1 MPISPRAAA
10 RLSYV
15 AAFGAVGAWYP
26 YLAVF
31 YQERGLDLS
40 TIGLM
45 TALGAAA
52 GLVSAPIWGA
62 IADRFAGSPLVIPIG
77 ALVTAMGA
85 TALALVDGVGPMAA
99 ALVLSSV
106 AFAGIAPTLDARA
119 LETVASDRNRYGG
132 LRAWGS
138 GAFIVVVAFT
148 GALIERAG
156 VTSMFVVYV
165 AALLVL
171 AVVSLPLRGDAS
183 APRLARLNA
192 IGVVLR
198 HPPLVRFLPA
208 VLLVWSASMA
218 INWYFSIHL
227 LELGAP
233 GELVGSAWA
242 IGALVEIPIMAAYP
256 WLAARVGSERLL
268 VIGAAVFALRAVALS
283 IVNDPFLAA
292 ATMALHGVAFAL
304 VLVGGVTFVS
314 RRAPEA
320 TAATAQGILS
330 ATDLQRGDD
339 RRPGDRF
346 ICRRPVRRAGHVH
359 AGVDD
364 QRRGDPGPVAGG
376 AHCGARA
383 FEHGSRG
390 QPMTTLQYRAV
401 AIAATAIV
409 RPARTNQPAARD
421 SRLARPRICCSSGV
435 GGLPSARIPP
445 TVRST
450 ISVRG

>member
-1 MPISPRAAA
+1 MPIRPRHAAI
-10 RLSYV
+10 LSYV

-26 YLAVF
+26 YLSVF
-31 YQERGLDLS
+31 YQDRGLDLG

-62 IADRFAGSPLVIPIG
+62 IADRYAGSPLVIPIA
-77 ALVTAMGA
+77 ALVTAVGA
-85 TALALVDGVGPMAA
+85 VTLALVDGLAAMAGA
-99 ALVLSSV
+99 IVLSAV

-119 LETVASDRNRYGG
+119 LETVGSDRNRYGR

-138 GAFIVVVAFT
+138 GAFIVVVFLT
-148 GALIERAG
+148 GALVERAG
-156 VTSMFVVYV
+156 ITSMFVVYV

-171 AVVSLPLRGDAS
+171 ALVSLPLRGDAG
-183 APRLARLNA
+183 APRLPRLDA

-256 WLAARVGSERLL
+256 WLAARAGSVRLL
-268 VIGAAVFALRAVALS
+268 VIGAALFALRAAVLS
-283 IVNDPFLAA
+283 VINDPVLAA
-292 ATMALHGVAFAL
+292 GTMALHGAAFAL
-304 VLVGGVTFVS
+304 VVVGGVTFVS
-314 RRAPEA
+314 RHAPEA

-330 ATDLQRGDD
+330 ATVFSVAMIVG
-339 RRPGDRF
+339 PGIGSWVAEQF
-346 ICRRPVRRAGHVH
+346 GVPALFTLAWTTSVVAIPVLWLAVRS
-359 AGVDD
+359 
-364 QRRGDPGPVAGG
+364 PGPQSA
-376 AHCGARA
+376 
-383 FEHGSRG
+383 
-390 QPMTTLQYRAV
+390 
-401 AIAATAIV
+401 
-409 RPARTNQPAARD
+409 PAAAEV
-421 SRLARPRICCSSGV
+421 S
-435 GGLPSARIPP
+435 
-445 TVRST
+445 
-450 ISVRG
+450 

>member
-1 MPISPRAAA
+1 MSISPRVAAI
-10 RLSYV
+10 LSYV
-15 AAFGAVGAWYP
+15 AAFGAVGAFIP
-26 YLAVF
+26 YLSVF
-31 YQERGLDLS
+31 YQERGLDLG

-62 IADRFAGSPLVIPIG
+62 VADRYAGSPLVIPVA
-77 ALVTAMGA
+77 ALVTAAGA
-85 TALALVDGVGPMAA
+85 AALALVDGVPAMAV

-119 LETVASDRNRYGG
+119 LETVSGNRNRYGG
-132 LRAWGS
+132 IRAWGS

-156 VTSMFVVYV
+156 ITSMFVVYV

-171 AVVSLPLRGDAS
+171 AVVSLPLKGDAG
-183 APRLARLNA
+183 APRLARLDA

-198 HPPLVRFLPA
+198 HAPLARFLPA
-208 VLLVWSASMA
+208 VLLVWSAAMA

-227 LELGAP
+227 IALGAP

-268 VIGAAVFALRAVALS
+268 IIGAAVFAVRAIALS
-283 IVNDPFLAA
+283 LVSDPFLAA

-314 RRAPEA
+314 RHAPEA
-320 TAATAQGILS
+320 TAATAQGVLS
-330 ATDLQRGDD
+330 ATVFSIAMIVGPGIGSWVADQFGVPALFTLAWTASVLGIPVIWLATRPSGDVRPHATPTEARID
-339 RRPGDRF
+339 R
-346 ICRRPVRRAGHVH
+346 
-359 AGVDD
+359 
-364 QRRGDPGPVAGG
+364 
-376 AHCGARA
+376 
-383 FEHGSRG
+383 
-390 QPMTTLQYRAV
+390 
-401 AIAATAIV
+401 AAT
-409 RPARTNQPAARD
+409 
-421 SRLARPRICCSSGV
+421 GEE
-435 GGLPSARIPP
+435 PP
-445 TVRST
+445 VS
-450 ISVRG
+450 

>member
-1 MPISPRAAA
+1 MPISPRVAA

-31 YQERGLDLS
+31 YQERGLDLA

-52 GLVSAPIWGA
+52 GLVAAPIWGA
-62 IADRFAGSPLVIPIG
+62 LADRYAGSPLVIPVA
-77 ALVTAMGA
+77 ALVTAAGA
-85 TALALVDGVGPMAA
+85 TALALVDGVVAMAA
-99 ALVLSSV
+99 ALILSSV
-106 AFAGIAPTLDARA
+106 AFAGIPPTLDARA
-119 LETVASDRNRYGG
+119 LETVGSDRNRYGG

-138 GAFIVVVAFT
+138 AAFIVVVALT

-156 VTSMFVVYV
+156 ITSLFVVYLF
-165 AALLVL
+165 ALLVL
-171 AVVSLPLRGDAS
+171 AVVALPLRGDAG

-198 HPPLVRFLPA
+198 HPPLMRFLPA

-227 LELGAP
+227 LQLGAP

-256 WLAARVGSERLL
+256 WLAARVGSDRLL
-268 VIGAAVFALRAVALS
+268 VIGAGVFALRAVALT
-283 IVNDPFLAA
+283 IVDDPVLAA

-314 RRAPEA
+314 RHAPEA

-330 ATDLQRGDD
+330 ATVFSVAMIVG
-339 RRPGDRF
+339 PGIGSWVADQFGVPALFTLAWTTSAVAIPVVWLAVRDGLTEPT
-346 ICRRPVRRAGHVH
+346 ITTPEHAPSPGPTSISADPVRRG
-359 AGVDD
+359 GIE
-364 QRRGDPGPVAGG
+364 GD
-376 AHCGARA
+376 
-383 FEHGSRG
+383 
-390 QPMTTLQYRAV
+390 
-401 AIAATAIV
+401 
-409 RPARTNQPAARD
+409 RP
-421 SRLARPRICCSSGV
+421 
-435 GGLPSARIPP
+435 
-445 TVRST
+445 
-450 ISVRG
+450 